1 MHISFMFGYCGP
13 DVDFGNGPRLFL
25 NIFKRNEVILI
36 FKDYFED
43 PSILKCWYEYSKC
56 KHTFYNHGI
65 DLKGFAGDISHMA
78 RLEDS
83 SRSNISY
90 TLPKLSHYYRKEISS
105 TKGRIINTLLS
116 NPSLTQ
122 DQKNYI
128 TKHAKTTTPSL
139 KFSTPISTT
148 DITIIEPHNTTHHA
162 APHHSIDTT
171 ATHAD
176 DIFYIREM
184 MAKRLMAVDVDGLN
198 DMLDVYTRYWLPCGE
213 LMADIEKTGFGVRVE
228 DLAHAQKKVEDD
240 LVVLCARINELI
252 REICPQADGLNISST
267 QQLQHLF
274 YAPFTRSKYESQ
286 DMATILEEH
295 EEYIP
300 IDNAILDIDEGD
312 SIDQPLITSISSEH
326 LSTGQGD
333 KPGLIREFKV
343 KNTFVRIFYLEL
355 H

>member
-1 MHISFMFGYCGP
+1 MSGYCGP
-13 DVDFGNGPRLFL
+13 DIDFGNGPRLFL
-25 NIFKRNEVILI
+25 NNFKRNEVILI

-56 KHTFYNHGI
+56 KHTLYNHGI
-65 DLKGFAGDISHMA
+65 DFKGFAGDISHMA
-78 RLEDS
+78 RLEDPT
-83 SRSNISY
+83 RSNISY
-90 TLPKLSHYYRKEISS
+90 TLPKLSHYYRKEISN

-122 DQKNYI
+122 DQKSYI
-128 TKHAKTTTPSL
+128 TKHARTTTPSL
-139 KFSTPISTT
+139 KFSTPISST
-148 DITIIEPHNTTHHA
+148 DTIIIEPHSTTHHA
-162 APHHSIDTT
+162 TQHHSIDTT

-184 MAKRLMAVDVDGLN
+184 MARRLMAVDADGLN

-228 DLAHAQKKVEDD
+228 DLAHARNKVEDD

-252 REICPQADGLNISST
+252 RKICPQADGLNISST
-267 QQLQHLF
+267 QQLQHFF
-274 YAPFTRSKYESQ
+274 YAPFTKSKYESQ
-286 DMATILEEH
+286 DMATILDEH
-295 EEYIP
+295 EESIP
-300 IDNAILDIDEGD
+300 IDNAELDIDQGD
-312 SIDQPLITSISSEH
+312 SIDQPLITSISSEQ

-343 KNTFVRIFYLEL
+343 KNTFVRIVYLEL